1 MTDFCNQGIPAP
13 KMPNQNHSV
22 GEAVALDLGGTW
34 IKGGAGGSETLLPSL
49 DSIRAHR
56 WPNPL
61 AVVRT
66 AEEYAEV
73 IVSCCRELAGGKKI
87 ASVAIS
93 TAGEVAPSGRA
104 YRTAAHHLAAM
115 TLSGWLDL
123 AEEKLGC
130 QISLINDAE
139 AFLLGV
145 AASGRLPARGQVAG
159 VAVGTGLGFCVVR
172 DGRWWKP
179 GRRLNLLGSILVP
192 DGNYDTW
199 SSAVRAAHASGG
211 DLHALLSGKN
221 GVAPR
226 DAYLSGLA
234 RILASAAT
242 LFQLDRIFLGGGLSE
257 AASGVPLAAEL
268 TALLPPLLLPGQAMP
283 EIEVVEKGNLEV
295 LRGTLALA
303 AGLATGND
311 IAFEGSFGTL
321 ATEQAG
327 QTLRIEENPPEE
339 IARLLAESES
349 EAANRFLSSAPLLG
363 TQASILRSK
372 LSAGGRAIY
381 VGAGTSG
388 RLAAIDAVEIPC
400 TFGMARERFV
410 AVIAGGIAD
419 AAVSIEEDA
428 EEDFS
433 AVPDLVL
440 LNPGPDDFVVGIS
453 ASGTAFF
460 VRSALA
466 YARARGAHTLLL
478 HEAGLERSDFFD
490 ASIPLHSGGEL
501 VRGSTRMKA
510 GTATK
515 KALNILSTT
524 AMILM
529 GKVRSGYMVDLDS
542 SNRKLQERA
551 ARILA
556 DLGRISLEEAGLR
569 LAACQGN
576 LLRALDDNHHSAMKK
591 TTIPETKES
600 QLR

>member
-1 MTDFCNQGIPAP
+1 
-13 KMPNQNHSV
+13 MPNQNHSV

-34 IKGGAGGSETLLPSL
+34 IKGGAGRSETLLPSL

-104 YRTAAHHLAAM
+104 YRTAAHHLAAL

-221 GVAPR
+221 GVASR

-257 AASGVPLAAEL
+257 AAAGVPLAAEL
-268 TALLPPLLLPGQAMP
+268 MALLPPLLLPGQATP
-283 EIEVVEKGNLEV
+283 EIEIVEKGNLEV

-372 LSAGGRAIY
+372 LLAGGRAIY
-381 VGAGTSG
+381 VGAAKCGECHTKAYAIWKNTPHAHAFESLDPSFQRKGFERLQGVNKTFDPECIACHVTGWDPEEYLRYESG
-388 RLAAIDAVEIPC
+388 FVNEEFAADDAEKLLQGLLAGNQCENCHGPGNRHVEYIEADNKVAAINEVK
-400 TFGMARERFV
+400 V
-410 AVIAGGIAD
+410 
-419 AAVSIEEDA
+419 
-428 EEDFS
+428 
-433 AVPDLVL
+433 
-440 LNPGPDDFVVGIS
+440 
-453 ASGTAFF
+453 
-460 VRSALA
+460 
-466 YARARGAHTLLL
+466 TLLQAEQTCNKC
-478 HEAGLERSDFFD
+478 HDGDNSPGFKFEKYWEDVK
-490 ASIPLHSGGEL
+490 HY
-501 VRGSTRMKA
+501 
-510 GTATK
+510 GT
-515 KALNILSTT
+515 
-524 AMILM
+524 
-529 GKVRSGYMVDLDS
+529 D
-542 SNRKLQERA
+542 
-551 ARILA
+551 
-556 DLGRISLEEAGLR
+556 
-569 LAACQGN
+569 
-576 LLRALDDNHHSAMKK
+576 
-591 TTIPETKES
+591 
-600 QLR
+600 